1 MKYYLVITLLIIGSV
16 SFVSCKKEVSKKNMT
31 VIKNCTGTYLQFKE
45 KYYKVCITDLT
56 DSFNNNDEVNAS
68 FTKIEEC
75 KAFED
80 LIICALAFEFEDII
94 DVTKIE

>member
-1 MKYYLVITLLIIGSV
+1 MQKRSQQ
-16 SFVSCKKEVSKKNMT
+16 KEHDSNKELHW
-31 VIKNCTGTYLQFKE
+31 YHLQFKE
-45 KYYKVCITDLT
+45 KYYKVCNTDLT

>member
-1 MKYYLVITLLIIGSV
+1 
-16 SFVSCKKEVSKKNMT
+16 MT
-31 VIKNCTGTYLQFKE
+31 VIKNCTGTYLRFKD
-45 KYYKVCITDLT
+45 KNYKVCNTDITD
-56 DSFNNNDEVNAS
+56 SYNNSDEVNAS
-68 FTKIEEC
+68 FKKIEDC